1 MQILGYRKLDETEI
15 EAINA
20 LKELEALTLH
30 VVDMLKK
37 EQPELD
43 ARWIAIGKTN
53 LEQAY
58 MAFARAI
65 ARPEPVKFDIEAIAA

>member
-65 ARPEPVKFDIEAIAA
+65 ARPEPVKVDIEAIAA